1 MNNTS
6 ATKDATQQKHND
18 TATTHTQLEKI
29 LYKDALPDIPKEWEA
44 HRQEVINIMRMR
56 WAESTK
62 RARNRLFDELVKTV
76 EEAPNVPM
84 QTAAAIMVQ
93 KKAVTIQTKLGY
105 AKSLQTILRS
115 MDEETTI
122 IANYIAGLRVM
133 GAEKPIKQAD
143 PISKQQ
149 LLEIDCPASVKTAL
163 LLAWKTASRVDEI
176 ARLQPSGIVKSSPTE
191 IIVNFSDR
199 TKKSRG
205 KLFLP
210 ENLCIVAGDLT
221 EFLHNNL
228 PQAMEE
234 WPTHATLSKH
244 MPKNFTDHS
253 IKHGAAIVLM
263 EAAAENKFDKE
274 LVSLVLKHQSKRVLT
289 QTTITYCMGRLDLAA
304 RVLGTQ
310 NATVFL

>member
-1 MNNTS
+1 
-6 ATKDATQQKHND
+6 
-18 TATTHTQLEKI
+18 
-29 LYKDALPDIPKEWEA
+29 
-44 HRQEVINIMRMR
+44 
-56 WAESTK
+56 
-62 RARNRLFDELVKTV
+62 
-76 EEAPNVPM
+76 
-84 QTAAAIMVQ
+84 
-93 KKAVTIQTKLGY
+93 
-105 AKSLQTILRS
+105 
-115 MDEETTI
+115 
-122 IANYIAGLRVM
+122 
-133 GAEKPIKQAD
+133 
-143 PISKQQ
+143 
-149 LLEIDCPASVKTAL
+149 VKTAL

-176 ARLQPSGIVKSSPTE
+176 ARFQRQGLLKSSPTE

-205 KLFLP
+205 RLFLP

-221 EFLHNNL
+221 EFLHHNL
-228 PQAMEE
+228 PQALEE
-234 WPTHATLSKH
+234 WPTHETLSRH

-263 EAAAENKFDKE
+263 EAAAENRFDKE